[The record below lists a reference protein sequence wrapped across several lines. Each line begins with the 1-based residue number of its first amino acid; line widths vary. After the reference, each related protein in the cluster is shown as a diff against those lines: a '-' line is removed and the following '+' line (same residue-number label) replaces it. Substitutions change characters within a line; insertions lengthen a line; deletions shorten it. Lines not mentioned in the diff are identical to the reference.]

1 MTNFKNLI
9 ITNETKLIN
18 NAFYRANSEYICFY
32 GTEAEYAEYYAS
44 EKCGDFNLTDP
55 SNDTFAEHI
64 KYYSENTPTESG
76 KYWHFLEDGVTPIL
90 WMV

>member
-1 MTNFKNLI
+1 MQTPNIFVSMVQKQNMLNIMLQKNVEI
-9 ITNETKLIN
+9 ST
-18 NAFYRANSEYICFY
+18 C
-32 GTEAEYAEYYAS
+32 
-44 EKCGDFNLTDP
+44 TDP